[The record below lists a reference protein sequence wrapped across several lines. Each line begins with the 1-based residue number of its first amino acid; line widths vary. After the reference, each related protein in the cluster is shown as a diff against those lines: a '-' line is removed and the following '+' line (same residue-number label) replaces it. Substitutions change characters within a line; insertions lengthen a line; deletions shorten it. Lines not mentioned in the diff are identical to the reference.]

1 MRLNFV
7 LFGMLLFYMQ
17 QGLAQSSE
25 RFSEAGENGRWDIE
39 LMDSTVVETVLE
51 VDLQIF
57 LLAPHPVD
65 YKDIIANNVKWMN
78 SDFKDYIHFN
88 FDNKIQL
95 LEDSFRMEVLKQNYI
110 EDGRFVDSLSR
121 HSTKGKINIFI
132 CPTEVDT
139 FSDKELFGFTPV
151 YKDWSEG
158 YVKKSPKMD
167 NLFIAFSSLETGSTF
182 PHEMGHFFGL
192 IHPWEMTKEERIK
205 MKIADEIAMLTNFMN
220 YDNFP
225 TQFTKPQLLSMWN
238 FAKDYRYYLLKKS
251 QLKKSKP
258 INSN

>member
-7 LFGMLLFYMQ
+7 LFGMFLFYMQ
-17 QGLAQSSE
+17 QGLAQGGKQ
-25 RFSEAGENGRWDIE
+25 FPEADEHEKWNFKLTNSAAIE
-39 LMDSTVVETVLE
+39 KVLE
-51 VDLQIF
+51 FDLQIF

-65 YKDIIANNVKWMN
+65 YEDIIIDNVKWMN
-78 SDFKDYIHFN
+78 LAFKDHLYFN
-88 FDNKIQL
+88 FDNNIEL

-151 YKDWSEG
+151 YKDWNEG
-158 YVKKSPKMD
+158 YVKRSPKMD
-167 NLFIAFSSLETGSTF
+167 NLFIAFSSLESGSTF

-192 IHPWEMTKEERIK
+192 VHPWEMTKEEQVK
-205 MKIADEIAMLTNFMN
+205 MKITDVIALLTNIMN

-238 FAKDYRYYLLKKS
+238 FAKDHRYYLLKK
-251 QLKKSKP
+251 P
-258 INSN
+258 